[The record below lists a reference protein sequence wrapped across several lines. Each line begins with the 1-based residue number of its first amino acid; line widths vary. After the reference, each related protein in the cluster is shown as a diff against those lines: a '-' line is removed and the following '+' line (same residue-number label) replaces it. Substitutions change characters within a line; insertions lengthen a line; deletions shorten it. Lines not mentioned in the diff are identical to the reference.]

1 MSFFSAQTGKA
12 AVLRWRWI
20 LLLSLLSILPFL
32 FVRVPPLVD
41 APGHIGRFA
50 VQLAPADS
58 ILHRYFVF
66 TWRPTLNLGAD
77 LIVQALHPLLAPVA
91 AMWLVCAVVP
101 ALTVLGLLAVTR
113 RLNPGGAAALP
124 FALLFVYNDS
134 FLWGFVNYALS
145 AALSLCGW
153 ALWMALERRR
163 AVRALVFVLFAPALF
178 LGHGEGG
185 ALLLLWVAAWEAERI
200 GRWWRPRAFATLA
213 ARLWPFLFVA
223 LPVLLSAGSD
233 KGGGKTVWDFPGKID
248 ALFNMLRDQNM
259 VFDLASLGAAFAV
272 LLYGRLRGARLARG
286 GRLAVW
292 ASFALFLAAPYQL
305 SGTANV
311 DARLIAHAMML
322 VLALQDWSGVQRRPR
337 AWVAAAGVALLVL
350 RFGVTT
356 ASFVGYGQ
364 RYHRELQALDHVA
377 RGSRVLNLTFADC
390 GARAWR
396 NPRITHLANLVT
408 LERDAWV
415 NAHWAV
421 QSVHLLESR
430 YAPPGFATD
439 PSQLVSP
446 PDCVGTTGAG
456 RNRRSI
462 AQLAPTLPLD
472 QVDYLWLID
481 VQLPPDRVDPRLVP
495 LWHAGDSALY
505 AVRRSGGT

>member
-12 AVLRWRWI
+12 AALRWHWI

-41 APGHIGRFA
+41 VPGHIGRFA

-77 LIVQALHPLLAPVA
+77 LIVQALHPLLGPVA
-91 AMWLVCAVVP
+91 AMWLVCAAVP
-101 ALTVLGLLAVTR
+101 ALTVLGLLAITR

-163 AVRALVFVLFAPALF
+163 AVRALVFALYAPALF

-200 GRWWRPRAFATLA
+200 GRWWQPRGLAALA

-223 LPVLLSAGSD
+223 VPVLLSAGGE
-233 KGGGKTVWDFPGKID
+233 KGGKTVWDFPGKID

-259 VFDLASLGAAFAV
+259 AFDLASLGAAFAV
-272 LLYGRLRGARLARG
+272 LFYGRLRGARLARG

-292 ASFALFLAAPYQL
+292 AGFALFLAAPYQL

-322 VLALQDWSGVQRRPR
+322 ALALQDWSRVQRRPR

-356 ASFVGYGQ
+356 ASFIGYGQ

-377 RGSRVLNLTFADC
+377 RGSRVLNLTLADC
-390 GARAWR
+390 GVRAWR
-396 NPRITHLANLVT
+396 NPRITHLANLAT

-421 QSVHLLESR
+421 KSVHLLESR

-456 RNRRSI
+456 RYRHSI
-462 AQLAPTLPLD
+462 AQLVPTLPLD

-481 VQLPPDRVDPRLVP
+481 VQLPPGARDPRLMP
-495 LWHAGDSALY
+495 IWRSGDSALY
-505 AVRRSGGT
+505 AIDHIKAT

>member
-1 MSFFSAQTGKA
+1 MTFFSAQTGKA
-12 AVLRWRWI
+12 AVLRWHWI

-41 APGHIGRFA
+41 VPGHIGRFA
-50 VQLAPADS
+50 VQLAPAGS

-77 LIVQALHPLLAPVA
+77 LIVQALHPLLGPVA
-91 AMWLVCAVVP
+91 AMWLVCAAVP
-101 ALTVLGLLAVTR
+101 ALTVLGLLAATR
-113 RLNPGGAAALP
+113 RLNPSGAAALP

-153 ALWMALERRR
+153 ALWMALERRKALR
-163 AVRALVFVLFAPALF
+163 GLVFALFAPALF

-200 GRWWRPRAFATLA
+200 GRWWQPRALATLA

-223 LPVLLSAGSD
+223 VPVVLSAG
-233 KGGGKTVWDFPGKID
+233 GERGGKTVWDFPGKID

-272 LLYGRLRGARLARG
+272 LLYGWLRGARLAQG
-286 GRLAVW
+286 GRLAAW
-292 ASFALFLAAPYQL
+292 ASFALFLVAPYQL

-311 DARLIAHAMML
+311 DARLIANAML
-322 VLALQDWSGVQRRPR
+322 LALALQDWSGVQRRPR
-337 AWVAAAGVALLVL
+337 AWVAAAGAALLVL

-364 RYHRELQALDHVA
+364 RYHRELRALDHVA
-377 RGSRVLNLTFADC
+377 RGSRVLNLTLTDC
-390 GARAWR
+390 GVRAWR
-396 NPRITHLANLVT
+396 NSRISHLANLAT
-408 LERDAWV
+408 LDRDAWV

-421 QSVHLLESR
+421 KSVHLLESR
-430 YAPPGFATD
+430 YAPPRFATD
-439 PSQLVSP
+439 PSQLVWP
-446 PDCVGTTGAG
+446 TDCVGPSGAG
-456 RNRRSI
+456 RERRTI

-481 VQLPPDRVDPRLVP
+481 VELPPGFHDARLMP
-495 LWHAGDSALY
+495 IWQSGESTLY
-505 AVRRSGGT
+505 AIHHIKAT

>member
-1 MSFFSAQTGKA
+1 MTFFSAQTGKA
-12 AVLRWRWI
+12 AVLRWHWI

-41 APGHIGRFA
+41 VPGHIGRFA

-66 TWRPTLNLGAD
+66 IWRPTLNLGAD
-77 LIVQALHPLLAPVA
+77 LIVQALHPLLGPVA

-153 ALWMALERRR
+153 ALWMALERRK
-163 AVRALVFVLFAPALF
+163 ALRALVFALYAPALF

-185 ALLLLWVAAWEAERI
+185 ALLLLWIAAWEAERI
-200 GRWWRPRAFATLA
+200 GRWWQPRGLATLA

-223 LPVLLSAGSD
+223 VPVLLSAGGD
-233 KGGGKTVWDFPGKID
+233 KGGKTVWDFPGKID

-272 LLYGRLRGARLARG
+272 LVYGRLRGARLARG

-311 DARLIAHAMML
+311 DARLIAHAML
-322 VLALQDWSGVQRRPR
+322 LALALQDWSRVQRRPR

-356 ASFVGYGQ
+356 ASFIGYGQ
-364 RYHRELQALDHVA
+364 RYQRELQALDHVA
-377 RGSRVLNLTFADC
+377 RGSRVLNLTLADC
-390 GARAWR
+390 GVRAWR
-396 NPRITHLANLVT
+396 NPRITHLANLAT

-421 QSVHLLESR
+421 KSVHLLESR
-430 YAPPGFATD
+430 YAPPGFVTD

-456 RNRRSI
+456 RHRHSI

-481 VQLPPDRVDPRLVP
+481 VQLPPGLRDPRLVP
-495 LWHAGDSALY
+495 IWRSGDSALY
-505 AVRRSGGT
+505 AIHHIKAT

>member
-1 MSFFSAQTGKA
+1 MTFFSAQARVA

-20 LLLSLLSILPFL
+20 AMLALLSTLPFW

-41 APGHIGRFA
+41 VPGHIGRFA
-50 VQLAPADS
+50 VQLAPVDS
-58 ILHRYFVF
+58 VLHRYFTF

-77 LIVQALHPLLAPVA
+77 LIVQALHPLLGPVA
-91 AMWLVCAVVP
+91 AMWLVCAAVP

-113 RLNPGGAAALP
+113 RLNPKGAAALP
-124 FALLFVYNDS
+124 WALLFVYNDS

-163 AVRALVFVLFAPALF
+163 ALRAAVFALFAPALF
-178 LGHGEGG
+178 VGHGEGG
-185 ALLLLWVAAWEAERI
+185 ALLLLWVAGYEADRA
-200 GRWWRPRAFATLA
+200 GRWWQPGALGRVG
-213 ARLWPFLFVA
+213 ARLWPFVFVA
-223 LPVLLSAGSD
+223 VPVWLSAGGE
-233 KGGGKTVWDFPGKID
+233 KGGKTVWDFPGKFD

-259 VFDLASLGAAFAV
+259 AFDLVSLIAAFAV
-272 LLYGRLRGARLARG
+272 LVWGWLRGARLAKP

-292 ASFALFLAAPYQL
+292 TTFGMFLVAPYQL
-305 SGTANV
+305 AGTANV
-311 DARLIAHAMML
+311 DARLIAHAML
-322 VLALQDWSGVQRRPR
+322 LALALQDWSCVQRRSR
-337 AWVAAAGVALLVL
+337 AWVAATGALLLLL

-356 ASFVGYGQ
+356 ASFVDYGQ

-377 RGSRVLNLTFADC
+377 RGSRVLNLTLTDC
-390 GARAWR
+390 GLRGWR
-396 NPRITHLANLVT
+396 SPRMTHLANLVT

-421 QSVHLLESR
+421 KSVHLLESR
-430 YAPPGFATD
+430 YGPEGFATD

-446 PDCVGTTGAG
+446 PDCVGDTGAG
-456 RNRRSI
+456 RHRHSI
-462 AQLAPTLPLD
+462 AQLAPILPLD

-481 VQLPPDRVDPRLVP
+481 VALPPGFHDARLVP
-495 LWHAGDSALY
+495 VWRSGSSALY
-505 AVRRSGGT
+505 AVHPAPRT

>member
-1 MSFFSAQTGKA
+1 MTFFSAQTGKA
-12 AVLRWRWI
+12 AVLRWHWI

-41 APGHIGRFA
+41 VPGHIGRFA
-50 VQLAPADS
+50 VQLAPAEN

-77 LIVQALHPLLAPVA
+77 LIVQALHPLLGPVA
-91 AMWLVCAVVP
+91 AMWLVCAAVP

-145 AALSLCGW
+145 AALSLCSW
-153 ALWMALERRR
+153 ALWMALARRP
-163 AVRALVFVLFAPALF
+163 AVRALVFALFAPALF

-200 GRWWRPRAFATLA
+200 GRWWQPRGLAALA

-223 LPVLLSAGSD
+223 VPVLLSAGGE
-233 KGGGKTVWDFPGKID
+233 KGGKTVWDFPGKID

-259 VFDLASLGAAFAV
+259 AFDLASLGAAFAV
-272 LLYGRLRGARLARG
+272 LLFGWLRGARLACG

-311 DARLIAHAMML
+311 DARLIAPAMML
-322 VLALQDWSGVQRRPR
+322 ALAFQNWSGVHRRPR
-337 AWVAAAGVALLVL
+337 AWVAAAGVLLLML

-364 RYHRELQALDHVA
+364 RYQRELQALDHLA
-377 RGSRVLNLTFADC
+377 RGSRVLNLTLADC

-396 NPRITHLANLVT
+396 NPRTTHLANLVT

-421 QSVHLLESR
+421 KSVHLLESR
-430 YAPPGFATD
+430 LAPPGFTTD

-446 PDCVGTTGAG
+446 ADCVGTTGAG
-456 RNRRSI
+456 RGRHTI
-462 AQLAPTLPLD
+462 AQVLPTLPLERI
-472 QVDYLWLID
+472 DYLWLID
-481 VQLPPDRVDPRLVP
+481 VQLPPGRADPRLTLV
-495 LWHAGDSALY
+495 WHAGKSAIY
-505 AVRRSGGT
+505 VVRPEPRT

>member
-1 MSFFSAQTGKA
+1 MTFFSAQTGKA
-12 AVLRWRWI
+12 AVLRWHWI

-41 APGHIGRFA
+41 VPGHIGRFA
-50 VQLAPADS
+50 VQLAPAEN

-77 LIVQALHPLLAPVA
+77 LIVQALHPLLGPVA
-91 AMWLVCAVVP
+91 AMWLVCAAVP

-153 ALWMALERRR
+153 ALWMALERRK
-163 AVRALVFVLFAPALF
+163 AVRALVSALFAPALF

-185 ALLLLWVAAWEAERI
+185 ALLLLWVSAWEAERI
-200 GRWWRPRAFATLA
+200 GRWWQPRGLVTLA
-213 ARLWPFLFVA
+213 GRLWPFLFVA
-223 LPVLLSAGSD
+223 VPVILSAGGE
-233 KGGGKTVWDFPGKID
+233 KGGKTVWDFPGKID
-248 ALFNMLRDQNM
+248 AAFNMLRDQNM

-292 ASFALFLAAPYQL
+292 VSFALFLAAPYQL

-322 VLALQDWSGVQRRPR
+322 ALALQDWSHVQRLPR
-337 AWVAAAGVALLVL
+337 AWAAGVGALLLVL

-364 RYHRELQALDHVA
+364 RYQRELQALDHVA
-377 RGSRVLNLTFADC
+377 RGSRVLNLTFTDC
-390 GARAWR
+390 GLRGWR
-396 NPRITHLANLVT
+396 NPRTTHLANLVT

-421 QSVHLLESR
+421 KSVHLLESR
-430 YAPPGFATD
+430 YAPTGYATD

-446 PDCVGTTGAG
+446 SDCVGPTGAG
-456 RNRRSI
+456 RYRHTI
-462 AQLAPTLPLD
+462 AQLLPTLPLD
-472 QVDYLWLID
+472 QVDYLWLIG
-481 VQLPPDRVDPRLVP
+481 VQLPPGVHDPRLVP
-495 LWHAGDSALY
+495 IWRSSDSALY
-505 AVRRSGGT
+505 AIRHIKAT

>member
-1 MSFFSAQTGKA
+1 MSFFSAQTGKSA
-12 AVLRWRWI
+12 ALRWRWI

-32 FVRVPPLVD
+32 FVQVPPLVD
-41 APGHIGRFA
+41 VPGHIGRFA
-50 VQLAPADS
+50 VQLAPAES

-77 LIVQALHPLLAPVA
+77 LIVQALHPLLGPVA
-91 AMWLVCAVVP
+91 AMWLVCAAVP

-113 RLNPGGAAALP
+113 RLNPQGAAALP

-153 ALWMALERRR
+153 ALWMALERRN
-163 AVRALVFVLFAPALF
+163 ALRALVFALFAPALF

-185 ALLLLWVAAWEAERI
+185 ALLLLWVVAWEAERI
-200 GRWWRPRAFATLA
+200 GRWWQPRGLATLA
-213 ARLWPFLFVA
+213 ARLWPFVFVA
-223 LPVLLSAGSD
+223 VPVVLPASGE
-233 KGGGKTVWDFPGKID
+233 KGGKTVWDFPGKID

-259 VFDLASLGAAFAV
+259 AFDLASLGAAFAV
-272 LLYGRLRGARLARG
+272 LLYGRLRGARLATG
-286 GRLAVW
+286 ARLAVW

-311 DARLIAHAMML
+311 DARLIAHTVML
-322 VLALQDWSGVQRRPR
+322 ALALQDWRAVQRRPR

-377 RGSRVLNLTFADC
+377 HGSRVLNLTLADC
-390 GARAWR
+390 GVRAWR
-396 NPRITHLANLVT
+396 NPRITHLANLAT

-421 QSVHLLESR
+421 KSVHLLESR
-430 YAPPGFATD
+430 LAPLGFATD
-439 PSQLVSP
+439 PSQIVSP

-456 RNRRSI
+456 RERRSI

-481 VQLPPDRVDPRLVP
+481 VRLPPGQVDPRLVP
-495 LWHAGDSALY
+495 VWHAGNSALY
-505 AVRRSGGT
+505 AVRPRDAT

>member
-1 MSFFSAQTGKA
+1 MTFFSAQTGKA
-12 AVLRWRWI
+12 AVLRWHWI
-20 LLLSLLSILPFL
+20 PLLSLLAILPFL

-41 APGHIGRFA
+41 VPGHIGRFA

-77 LIVQALHPLLAPVA
+77 LIVQALHPLLGPVV
-91 AMWLVCAVVP
+91 AMWLVCAAVP

-124 FALLFVYNDS
+124 LALLFVYNDS

-153 ALWMALERRR
+153 ALWMALERRN
-163 AVRALVFVLFAPALF
+163 AVRALVFALFAPALF

-185 ALLLLWVAAWEAERI
+185 ALLLLWVAAWEAEQI
-200 GRWWRPRAFATLA
+200 GRWWLPRGLATLA

-223 LPVLLSAGSD
+223 VPVLLSAGGE
-233 KGGGKTVWDFPGKID
+233 KGGKTVWDFPGKID

-259 VFDLASLGAAFAV
+259 VFDLASLGTAFAV
-272 LLYGRLRGARLARG
+272 MLFGWVRGARLARG

-305 SGTANV
+305 AGTANV

-322 VLALQDWSGVQRRPR
+322 ALALQDWGGVQRRPR
-337 AWVAAAGVALLVL
+337 ALVAAMGVALLVL

-356 ASFVGYGQ
+356 ASFIGYGQ

-377 RGSRVLNLTFADC
+377 RGSRVLNLTLADC
-390 GARAWR
+390 GVRAWR
-396 NPRITHLANLVT
+396 NPRITHLANLAT

-421 QSVHLLESR
+421 KSVHLLESR
-430 YAPPGFATD
+430 YAPAGFATD
-439 PSQLVSP
+439 PSQLVRP

-456 RNRRSI
+456 RDRHSI

-472 QVDYLWLID
+472 RVDYLWLIG
-481 VQLPPDRVDPRLVP
+481 VQLPPGARDPRLMP
-495 LWHAGDSALY
+495 IWQSGDSALY
-505 AVRRSGGT
+505 AIHHIKAT